1 MDTEVAAL
9 TPATLSKDTMSLQ
22 MRTAGM
28 ELQLT
33 EKNGDLLQ
41 NVSVTEGSEEIA
53 EMDHISDRSD
63 EKDKLSEDLQT
74 DFLYKTD
81 TEKRD
86 GLEQES
92 EDGQDPPNKPDEQE
106 GTLVCE
112 GSQASPPLPSTE
124 ESTPIPES
132 LVLKLNYWHAKM
144 GLQMKE
150 LGANHGDWLERIN
163 NIIQKINNTES
174 TVKSLLTEV
183 ISLENQSKN
192 LEHPDQEADIE
203 VAHRDLT
210 RPLDLLEQKLEAV
223 MTHCVGDG
231 SQTQT
236 LCKSGR
242 CFNREKITEIR
253 RQLKEVTIKLT
264 QVNACK
270 EASDLKEKL
279 VERIESFHKEMNV
292 LNSKL
297 EMYYTQG
304 SDADSHSSEDVDTEQ
319 EEPPLPEASP
329 SPSASAPPPCSAV
342 WKHALKLLVMVYV
355 VTITGLS
362 CYVLFVDAT
371 FLFERVLPSVLGHR
385 TMWDLREMMAPFLNL
400 EAEDLL
406 PS

>member
-1 MDTEVAAL
+1 
-9 TPATLSKDTMSLQ
+9 MSLQ
-22 MRTAGM
+22 TRTAGK
-28 ELQLT
+28 ELLT

-41 NVSVTEGSEEIA
+41 NISVTEGSEEIA

-63 EKDKLSEDLQT
+63 EKDKLSENLQT

-92 EDGQDPPNKPDEQE
+92 EDGQDPPSKPNEQE
-106 GTLVCE
+106 VTLVCE
-112 GSQASPPLPSTE
+112 GSQASPPSPSTE

-192 LEHPDQEADIE
+192 LEHPDQEADME
-203 VAHRDLT
+203 
-210 RPLDLLEQKLEAV
+210 
-223 MTHCVGDG
+223 
-231 SQTQT
+231 
-236 LCKSGR
+236 
-242 CFNREKITEIR
+242 EKITEIR

-319 EEPPLPEASP
+319 EEPLLPEASP
-329 SPSASAPPPCSAV
+329 SPSVSASPPCSAV

-362 CYVLFVDAT
+362 CYILFVDAT